1 MGNEIAAMIELLQK
15 AVSRKLM
22 GWCAVNRGEASEYY
36 NL

>member
-22 GWCAVNRGEASEYY
+22 GGVQ
-36 NL
+36 